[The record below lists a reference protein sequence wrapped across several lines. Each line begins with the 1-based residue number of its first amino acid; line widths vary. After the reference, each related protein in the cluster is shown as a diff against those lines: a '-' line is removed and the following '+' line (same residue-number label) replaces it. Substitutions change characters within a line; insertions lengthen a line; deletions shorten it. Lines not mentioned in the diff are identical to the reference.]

1 MSEAWIDR
9 AWKDVL
15 HENADDA
22 ISFFIP
28 ELAAERDYSKKPQ
41 SANPQHPVIGGD
53 SNKGERT
60 SDLCLSFDLKTG
72 ETSRAAFLV
81 EQQHEEDKTL
91 PLRMF
96 QSYYRASDEYA
107 IPVTS
112 LAILT
117 GGAKPINMYTSS
129 WYGTSVSFTY
139 NIYSVPRADAE
150 ELKRDKRIFAIP
162 VLAAKRML
170 DAKGS
175 AKKREEYSLEL
186 LGLTEARRLNEET
199 MWSFKNFIHRIL
211 RIGDKDID
219 SKVREAW
226 KMKFR
231 PIDEVISDIRIRDA
245 KEEVARNFLADGIP
259 PDVVARNTGLELKDV
274 QELLNLNI

>member
-22 ISFFIP
+22 ISFFMP

-41 SANPQHPVIGGD
+41 SGDPQHPAIGGD

-60 SDLCLSFDLKTG
+60 SDLCLSLPIKTG
-72 ETSRAAFLV
+72 GTSRAVFLV
-81 EQQHEEDKTL
+81 EQQHEKDESL

-96 QSYYRASDEYA
+96 QSYYRACDEYA
-107 IPVTS
+107 SPVTS
-112 LAILT
+112 LAIFT
-117 GGAKPINMYTSS
+117 GGAKPVDTYTNM

-139 NIYSVPRADAE
+139 NIYSVLGADAE
-150 ELKRDKRIFAIP
+150 ELKRDKRIFALP

-186 LGLTEARRLNEET
+186 LDLTESRRLDEET
-199 MWSFKNFIHRIL
+199 MWSLKNFIHRIL

-219 SKVREAW
+219 PKVREAW

-231 PIDEVISDIRIRDA
+231 PIDEVVRDIRIRDA

-259 PDVVARNTGLELKDV
+259 PEVVARNTGLTMEDIRGL
-274 QELLNLNI
+274 